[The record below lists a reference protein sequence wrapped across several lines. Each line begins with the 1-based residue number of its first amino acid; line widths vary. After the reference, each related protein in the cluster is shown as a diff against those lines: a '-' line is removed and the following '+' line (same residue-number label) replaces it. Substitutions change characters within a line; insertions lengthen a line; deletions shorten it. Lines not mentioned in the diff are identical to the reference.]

1 MLISMTGYGRAEKGL
16 NKDGMKVSCEIKTV
30 NHRFCEIVCK
40 LPRVLF
46 PYEDRIRALARDS
59 LQRGYVTLKVSM
71 DDSEDSLGA
80 LEIDYDYA
88 RNYHRLLKKLKKDLG
103 LHGNIDVSLFMQR
116 PGVIKET
123 REEAISAKEWNRVRK
138 TIEAALS
145 KVLSSRKREGK
156 KLLLD
161 MKIRAKRVGSL
172 VKRIEKRSPKT
183 VSAKKRNLL
192 KKISQLPD
200 SAYAGLRIEE
210 EISIFADRCD
220 VIEECVRVRSHLDS
234 LDIMFKKSG
243 SVGRKL
249 TFMLQEINREANTIA
264 SKAQDAQISR
274 DVVSIKEEL
283 ERLREQ
289 AENIV

>member
-1 MLISMTGYGRAEKGL
+1 MLISMTGYGQAERGL
-16 NKDGMKVSCEIKTV
+16 NRGGKKASCEIKTV

-46 PYEDRIRALARDS
+46 PYEDRIKALVRES
-59 LQRGYVTLKVSM
+59 LQRGYVTVKVTM
-71 DDSEDSLGA
+71 DDSEDSFGA
-80 LEIDYDYA
+80 LEIDHDYA

-103 LHGNIDVSLFMQR
+103 LHGDIDVSLFMQR

-123 REEAISAKEWNRVRK
+123 RKEAISAKEWNRVRN

-145 KVLSSRKREGK
+145 KVLTSRKREGK
-156 KLLLD
+156 RLLSD
-161 MKIRAKRVGSL
+161 MKIRAKRVAFL
-172 VKRIEKRSPKT
+172 VKKIEKRSPKT
-183 VSAKKRNLL
+183 IGAKKRSLL
-192 KKISQLPD
+192 KKISQLRD
-200 SAYAGLRIEE
+200 SSYAGLRIEE

-220 VIEECVRVRSHLDS
+220 VVEECVRLRSHLDS
-234 LDIMFKKSG
+234 LEAMFKKSG

-264 SKAQDAQISR
+264 SKAQDAQISQ

>member
-1 MLISMTGYGRAEKGL
+1 MLISMTGYGQAERGLKKGG
-16 NKDGMKVSCEIKTV
+16 KKVSCEIKTV

-40 LPRVLF
+40 LPRALF
-46 PYEDRIRALARDS
+46 PFEDKIKALVRES
-59 LQRGYVTLKVSM
+59 LQRGYITVKVSM

-80 LEIDYDYA
+80 LEINYDYA

-103 LHGNIDVSLFMQR
+103 LLGDIGVSLFMQR

-123 REEAISAKEWNRVRK
+123 RKKAISGEEWNRVRK
-138 TIEAALS
+138 ATDAALS
-145 KVLSSRKREGK
+145 KVLTSRKREGK
-156 KLLLD
+156 RLLSD
-161 MKIRAKRVGSL
+161 MKMRAKRVGFL
-172 VKRIEKRSPKT
+172 VGKIEKRSPKT
-183 VSAKKRNLL
+183 VGAKKRNLL
-192 KKISQLPD
+192 KKVSKLRD
-200 SAYAGLRIEE
+200 AAYAGLRIEE
-210 EISIFADRCD
+210 EISIFADKCD
-220 VIEECVRVRSHLDS
+220 VVEECVRLRSHLDS
-234 LDIMFKKSG
+234 LEAMFGKSG

-264 SKAQDAQISR
+264 SKAQDAQISQ